1 MHMIHRQ
8 PFALDIPA
16 LGVVGVEPGEPFEV
30 PDADADHLLAQGF
43 EPADR
48 TPEEA

>member
-1 MHMIHRQ
+1 MHMIHHQ
-8 PFALDIPA
+8 PFALDIPT

-30 PDADADHLLAQGF
+30 PDADVEQLLDQGF
-43 EPADR
+43 EPADE